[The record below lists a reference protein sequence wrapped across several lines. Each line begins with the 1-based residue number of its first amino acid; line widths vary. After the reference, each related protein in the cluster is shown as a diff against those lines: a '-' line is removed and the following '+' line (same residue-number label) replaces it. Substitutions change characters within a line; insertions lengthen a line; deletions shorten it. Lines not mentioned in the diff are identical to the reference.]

1 MPPYV
6 PPPDAL
12 PWRVVFCPGEVRFR
26 SVRKESQTLGRL
38 YVLDGD
44 DGVVWIGQSL
54 RMLVQFVNENLGLKM
69 HCSSGYRIIRS
80 ESRTRR
86 HKGMTVLRPAN
97 AEELNQILDRADPR
111 WLAVV
116 LRDPDKYEM
125 ETPSETHV
133 VEKE

>member
-6 PPPDAL
+6 PPPDEL

-38 YVLDGD
+38 YALDGD
-44 DGVVWIGQSL
+44 DGAVWIGQSL

-125 ETPSETHV
+125 ETPRETRA

>member
-12 PWRVVFCPGEVRFR
+12 PWCVVYCPGEARFR
-26 SVRKESQTLGRL
+26 RVRKETQTLGRL
-38 YVLDGD
+38 YALDGD
-44 DGVVWIGQSL
+44 DGAVWIGQSL

-125 ETPSETHV
+125 EAPSETHA